1 MYSVCEQCPA
11 GYWTPIIEGD
21 RCRATN
27 ATNCSTP
34 HHSTFSLNSNE
45 ATSNEATTAA
55 RSAGSACLDCAPGF
69 WRQDQAAATVDG
81 VSANVTCT
89 ACHPGTFKPEPGPHR
104 CTLCA
109 NGSYSLDVGASS
121 SASCL
126 QCPVGTYSV
135 HGEAAAGWGGSASA
149 AVQAAPRGSNCS
161 ACPAGSFAPTAGSS
175 TCSLCGAG

>member
-1 MYSVCEQCPA
+1 MSSVCEQCPA
-11 GYWTPIIEGD
+11 GYWTPEDD
-21 RCRATN
+21 RCRARN

-34 HHSTFSLNSNE
+34 HNNTFLFNN
-45 ATSNEATTAA
+45 NVATTAA

-69 WRQDQAAATVDG
+69 WRQDQAASSTVDG

-109 NGSYSLDVGASS
+109 NGSYSLDSGANSS
-121 SASCL
+121 TSCL
-126 QCPVGTYSV
+126 ECPVGTYSV

-149 AVQAAPRGSNCS
+149 AQAAPRGANCS
-161 ACPAGSFAPTAGSS
+161 ACPAGSFAPNAGSS
-175 TCSLCGAG
+175 TCSSDNSFNISATR

>member
-1 MYSVCEQCPA
+1 MSSVCEQCPA
-11 GYWTPIIEGD
+11 GYWTPEDD
-21 RCRATN
+21 RCRARN

-34 HHSTFSLNSNE
+34 HSV
-45 ATSNEATTAA
+45 ATTAA

-69 WRQDQAAATVDG
+69 WREDHAATAVDG

-89 ACHPGTFKPEPGPHR
+89 ACHPGTFKPEPGPQR

-109 NGSYSLDVGASS
+109 NGSYSFHVGAKS

-135 HGEAAAGWGGSASA
+135 HGEAAAGPVS
-149 AVQAAPRGSNCS
+149 AAPRGSNCS
-161 ACPAGSFAPTAGSS
+161 ACPAGSFASSVGSS
-175 TCSLCGAG
+175 TCSLCGAGQSVMFRVRL